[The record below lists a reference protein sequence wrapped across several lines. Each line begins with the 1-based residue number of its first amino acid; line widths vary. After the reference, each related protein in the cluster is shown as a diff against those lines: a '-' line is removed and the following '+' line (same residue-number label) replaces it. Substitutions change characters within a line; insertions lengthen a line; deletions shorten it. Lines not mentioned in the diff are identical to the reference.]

1 MTTTMTTGT
10 TTPTPITTM
19 TDPHALL
26 TLTQW
31 LSPSFPLGAFAYSHG
46 LELAI
51 SEGAVRDAEGLE
63 SWLRVILTRG
73 GGHVDACLL
82 SMVLQGADAQEV
94 GELAEAL
101 AGSKERW
108 AETFEQGQAFVKTV
122 AQMGG
127 PERAAWALPVA
138 VGEAARGLDLPDR
151 TVIALYLHSFA
162 SNLVSAGVRF
172 VPLGQAA
179 GQRVLATLHDEI
191 ERVSEAALSAAAE
204 TLTTGAFAADL
215 NAARHEDM
223 DVRIFKT

>member
-1 MTTTMTTGT
+1 MTTTTPMTTGILT
-10 TTPTPITTM
+10 TTIIM

-51 SEGAVRDAEGLE
+51 SDGHVRDAAGLKD
-63 SWLRVILTRG
+63 WLRVILTRG

-82 SMVLQGADAQEV
+82 ALVLQGADAQEM
-94 GELAEAL
+94 GDLAEAM

-108 AETFEQGQAFVKTV
+108 AETFEQGRAFVATV

-127 PERAAWALPVA
+127 PARPARALPVA
-138 VGEAARGLDLPDR
+138 VGEAARDLDLPSK
-151 TVIALYLHSFA
+151 TVIALYLHSFT

-172 VPLGQAA
+172 IPLGQAA
-179 GQRVLATLHDEI
+179 GQTVLSQLHTEI
-191 ERVSEAALSAAAE
+191 EQGAEAALAA
-204 TLTTGAFAADL
+204 TPDSLTTGAFAADL